1 MRRGIDLGFCKPVGQ
16 SYVDISDLRVDKD
29 TLLFSDLLGF
39 DIQPHLHSPVI
50 LGSGAT
56 TDFLDNPQT
65 YPYRSFIEK
74 ARDRLEFNKELVL
87 YEGTGHPGV
96 GSVVELSNAEVAHLT
111 NSKVIFVAE
120 GGIGSTIDMVNMNL
134 ALFRERGVEVIGLIV
149 NKVREEKIDKLKQY
163 LEPYYAARGIPLLG
177 ILPYDRTLAYPVM
190 RTVCKALNGE
200 VLANA
205 QHLDNKIADILAG
218 TVLERGKIGD
228 SANLLLVVDA
238 YRLDSSIAKL
248 QAINA
253 ELDLSQTPLSGI
265 ITTGEGDFSA
275 ETRAY
280 IAEHEIPHLHTNLDT
295 YGIVLKI
302 SRIEVKINRNTPW
315 KVKRAIELFESNVD
329 LNAVLERIS

>member
-1 MRRGIDLGFCKPVGQ
+1 MPNFRPLNRRQVKFRLILFDGQFLNCRITRSSFFLKKYQSLYVAASRQHVGKTTSTLGLAYCLMRRGIDLGFCKPVGQ

-39 DIQPHLHSPVI
+39 DVQPHLHSPVI

-134 ALFRERGVEVIGLIV
+134 
-149 NKVREEKIDKLKQY
+149 
-163 LEPYYAARGIPLLG
+163 
-177 ILPYDRTLAYPVM
+177 
-190 RTVCKALNGE
+190 
-200 VLANA
+200 
-205 QHLDNKIADILAG
+205 
-218 TVLERGKIGD
+218 
-228 SANLLLVVDA
+228 
-238 YRLDSSIAKL
+238 
-248 QAINA
+248 
-253 ELDLSQTPLSGI
+253 
-265 ITTGEGDFSA
+265 
-275 ETRAY
+275 
-280 IAEHEIPHLHTNLDT
+280 
-295 YGIVLKI
+295 
-302 SRIEVKINRNTPW
+302 
-315 KVKRAIELFESNVD
+315 
-329 LNAVLERIS
+329 